1 MDNQTRFNDASA
13 IATIIFENHSIV
25 KPIMDYFEN
34 LIFKSEQILALIE
47 LLKEHYPTNNDSDYF
62 GCLRKSLR
70 NIDQDDFDVVARI
83 VIRNGFVLEEY
94 SNKTQSLTIVGSNN
108 TIIQINNMRR
118 FFPNNI
124 NITF

>member
-1 MDNQTRFNDASA
+1 MN
-13 IATIIFENHSIV
+13 I
-25 KPIMDYFEN
+25 FEN
-34 LIFKSEQILALIE
+34 LIFKSEQILSLIE

-108 TIIQINNMRR
+108 TIIQINDTRQ

>member
-1 MDNQTRFNDASA
+1 MDNQTRFNDAST

-94 SNKTQSLTIVGSNN
+94 SNKAQSLTIVGSNN
-108 TIIQINNMRR
+108 TIVQINDTRQ